1 VQEKVEVFVI
11 AAGLAMLIVAAMA
24 EHEARRQGA
33 KAKA

>member
-1 VQEKVEVFVI
+1 MQDKVRVFVT

-24 EHEARRQGA
+24 EHEARRHGA